1 MKKTALVLGLFVFT
15 FYVYDKQDSA
25 ARQKNYHTVANTVMD
40 ETSQDSQKENSP
52 VQLQKAGM
60 SEMDFSSLQKALGKI
75 DIANYAIESNTE
87 IVLIETLN
95 HNVNVITEEFVPD
108 RRPQFLV
115 AQVVCGRIVSH
126 VPGGIL
132 PVGLLIRLQP
142 RGQGHQAVHRAPVDV
157 FKRGVGL

>member
-95 HNVNVITEEFVPD
+95 HNVNVKGFNKMIDDFNLLYASDNEA
-108 RRPQFLV
+108 LKI
-115 AQVVCGRIVSH
+115 GRAH
-126 VPGGIL
+126 V
-132 PVGLLIRLQP
+132 
-142 RGQGHQAVHRAPVDV
+142 
-157 FKRGVGL
+157 